1 MDHLVKAGAKD
12 RQQALRELEAGQK
25 RGHWIWWAFPT
36 LAVRGGDMYSGPR
49 RGEDLASVTEA
60 REYARQ
66 PKLRSALI
74 TQFQTSRGRWPST
87 ASRRRDQKLEE
98 TNQKLDK
105 ILESIAGAQTPPPS
119 VQASLP

>member
-1 MDHLVKAGAKD
+1 MKGSVVDRMDHLVKAGAKD

-74 TQFQTSRGRWPST
+74 TQFQTLTRAMAKHG
-87 ASRRRDQKLEE
+87 K
-98 TNQKLDK
+98 
-105 ILESIAGAQTPPPS
+105 
-119 VQASLP
+119 QAP